1 MPTSRKRNS
10 LTKKKASFQVQ
21 IWDETES
28 QRQDR
33 LRIILDHLH
42 AEYPDAACE
51 LNYSSPWEL
60 LVATILSAQSTDVRV
75 NKETPALFAAYP
87 NVHTMAEA
95 SQEEVEELV
104 RRTGFFRNKAR
115 SIRET
120 ANTIVNNFDGALPS
134 NMDDLLTLRG
144 VARKTANVVLGTA
157 FGIASGVT
165 VDTHVKRLS
174 RRLGLSRHDNPE
186 KIEQDLM
193 KLMPKKDWIFAGHA
207 IIWHGRRICDAKRPI
222 CEACALNALCPSA
235 MTNQA
240 STPD

>member
-1 MPTSRKRNS
+1 M
-10 LTKKKASFQVQ
+10 TKKKASFQVQ

-28 QRQDR
+28 QRRDR
-33 LRIILDHLH
+33 LRIILDRLH

-60 LVATILSAQSTDVRV
+60 LVATILSAQRTDVRV

-87 NVHTMAEA
+87 NVHAMAEA

-115 SIRET
+115 AIRE
-120 ANTIVNNFDGALPS
+120 AASAVVNNFDGVLPS

-174 RRLGLSRHDNPE
+174 SRLDLSRHNNPE
-186 KIEQDLM
+186 KTEQDLM
-193 KLMPKKDWIFAGHA
+193 KLMPMAEWIFTGHA

-222 CEACALNALCPSA
+222 CKACVLNDLCPSA
-235 MTNQA
+235 MTNQL